1 MFDLEP
7 SFAQSQAQI
16 EKLKADFLDR
26 KIVTAVVNVADNE
39 SVEAG
44 VSKAAAELGSVDFL
58 VCCAGIVCTAHA
70 TDHSVRD
77 WQRALDVNTTGTWL
91 CAQAVGK

>member
-26 KIVTAVVNVADNE
+26 KIVTAVVNVADNDT
-39 SVEAG
+39 VEAG
-44 VSKAAAELGSVDFL
+44 VSRS
-58 VCCAGIVCTAHA
+58 
-70 TDHSVRD
+70 
-77 WQRALDVNTTGTWL
+77 W
-91 CAQAVGK
+91 AVLTS